1 MSTRTLVISLITAIG
16 MTSILFGN
24 LTQAHR
30 QNVPTVVLQA
40 SERVLEEVP
49 SITGITWSAKD
60 DLLYGVSATNPGLY
74 AYEPV
79 SKTAKQVGALTLNG
93 GSVAASP
100 SGDVY
105 VSASESGVLALNQTK
120 TTVRR
125 VATRSWHSLAL
136 LADESII
143 VSPSDDNSLF
153 SIFKSPGAA
162 AKRIGQKK
170 EFVVKGTAQNEFFN
184 QGVVAVNQLDNTI
197 YYVFTHALVPTV
209 QHFNKEGELL
219 AEFQVE
225 GAAIDL
231 QAALTKQILRAKAGE
246 NCAGGFTLITSAT
259 VDPSTGHLWL
269 GMNGSSKNGTV
280 YEYSREGVKL
290 KEYAFLIKQPSSLG
304 DIITG
309 INGLVVRAPFIY
321 VLTSQGAVYKFNLNN
336 DVAASLRR
344 RRDDAP
350 VQKKTSAFTQM
361 VKHVRSFWTPA
372 PSALA
377 SLQLPCPSEQP
388 LTCVVNCKPD
398 TSPPQRNCGADA
410 KSILPQG
417 DIVIGQT
424 GCNNTGTGAFG
435 QPSCVI
441 AYNVCRSTNNG
452 DRYSTTY
459 TAVCN
464 PPTCTAPKVNNP
476 QTGACECP
484 TPRPTCPTGQT
495 YSTASCSCVPT
506 PVLGGTGDCG
516 GLTFEGGSSTGTCD
530 CYPDDPTCTSPILID
545 VAGNGF
551 QLSSANAGVDFD
563 IRAIGAAQRI
573 SWTTPNSD
581 DAWLALDRNGNGT
594 IDDGSELFGNF
605 TPQPNPAVG
614 QQRNGFLALAEYDKP
629 VNGGN
634 GDGLITPSDS
644 IFSSLRLWQ
653 DRNHNGFSEAGE
665 LFSLQSFGLKTIEL
679 DYKLSKRVDEY
690 GNYFRYRAKVKDEQG
705 GQVSRWAWDVF
716 LLTR

>member
-1 MSTRTLVISLITAIG
+1 MSLRTLLISLITAIG

-49 SITGITWSAKD
+49 SITDITWSAKD
-60 DLLYGVSATNPGLY
+60 DLLYGVSTTNPGLY

-93 GSVAASP
+93 GSVAAAP

-105 VSASESGVLALNQTK
+105 VSAGESGVLALNQTK
-120 TTVRR
+120 PTVRR
-125 VATRSWHSLAL
+125 VATRSWHSLSL
-136 LADESII
+136 LADESLV

-153 SIFKSPGAA
+153 SIFKSPRGT
-162 AKRIGQKK
+162 AKRVGQKK

-231 QAALTKQILRAKAGE
+231 QAGLTKQILRAKAGE
-246 NCAGGFTLITSAT
+246 NCAGGFTVITSAT
-259 VDPSTGHLWL
+259 VDPTTGHLWL
-269 GMNGSSKNGTV
+269 GMNGSSKHGTV

-290 KEYAFLIKQPSSLG
+290 KEYAFLLKQPSSLG

-321 VLTSQGAVYKFNLNN
+321 VLTSQGTVYKFNLNN
-336 DVAASLRR
+336 DVAASLRG

-350 VQKKTSAFTQM
+350 GVQKKTSAFAQM

-377 SLQLPCPSEQP
+377 SLQLPCPAEQP

-398 TSPPQRNCGADA
+398 TSPAQRNCGADA
-410 KSILPQG
+410 KSILPEG

-435 QPSCVI
+435 QPSCVVS
-441 AYNVCRSTNNG
+441 YNVCRSNNNG

-495 YSTASCSCVPT
+495 YNTTSCSCVQSSADGGGCTAWWVMWCSDVDWEACQCVGYIDKT
-506 PVLGGTGDCG
+506 PVL
-516 GLTFEGGSSTGTCD
+516 
-530 CYPDDPTCTSPILID
+530 ID
-545 VAGNGF
+545 LLGNGF
-551 QLSSANAGVDFD
+551 SLTAATSGVNFDLDADGSPDRTAWTAAG
-563 IRAIGAAQRI
+563 
-573 SWTTPNSD
+573 SD
-581 DAWLALDRNGNGT
+581 DAFLVLDRNGNGT
-594 IDDGSELFGNF
+594 IDNGAELFGNA
-605 TPQPNPAVG
+605 TPQSAPPAG
-614 QQRNGFLALAEYDKP
+614 QRTNGFLALAEYDKP
-629 VNGGN
+629 ANGGN
-634 GDGLITPSDS
+634 GDGVIDERDAVY
-644 IFSSLRLWQ
+644 SSLRLWQ
-653 DRNHNGFSEAGE
+653 DSNHNGVSEATE
-665 LFSLQSFGLKTIEL
+665 LYPLAWRGVASIEL
-679 DYKLSKRVDEY
+679 DHKLSKKTDGY
-690 GNYFRYRAKVKDEQG
+690 GNQFQYRAKVKDSKSEQLG
-705 GQVSRWAWDVF
+705 RWAWDVV
-716 LLTR
+716 LVAP